1 MKARDYHVYG
11 EQSYINRLKE
21 EYEFLGRYC
30 STPEPNHLVVHAL
43 PPRKVKEKKNSQSR
57 DGKAVGSGKTGVHS
71 KVSGRDR

>member
-11 EQSYINRLKE
+11 EQSYINRLRE
-21 EYEFLGRYC
+21 EYEFIGRYC

-43 PPRKVKEKKNSQSR
+43 PPRKVKESKNPHAR
-57 DGKAVGSGKTGVHS
+57 GNKRVGDTKAGVHS